1 LKGSGFFFQPL
12 IPAFF
17 GTIILSMKPTV
28 LVIDDEQAIRLYL
41 EAILEDEGYNV
52 VCFGNGTDSLEWLER
67 SVPDLVLL
75 DLMLPDMSGIQV
87 LESLKKVY
95 FHVPVVMITAY
106 SQTDT
111 AVQAM
116 KLDAFDYVSKPI
128 ELDKLLRVVAKGL
141 DESSDARERFRK
153 TNDCDLFHGVQDVVS
168 SQSKDMHDIYE
179 VVRKISGGS
188 ATTVLIEGESGV
200 GKDVI
205 ANLIHRTS
213 TRADYPFL
221 EVNCAALPESLLE
234 SELFGHEKGAFTDAV
249 SQKMGLLELAHSG
262 TLFLDEIGE
271 MALTVQVKLLRVL
284 EKMAFRRVGGMEE
297 IQVDV
302 RIIAATNRN
311 LLHQV
316 QQGNFRE
323 DLFYRLK
330 VVDLIV
336 PPLRSRRMDI
346 LPLADFFL
354 KTFSKNFNKDFQ
366 NISPQAGE
374 FLEKYEWPGNIR
386 ELRNTIERTVL
397 LEEGPTLEIHH
408 LKKLKV
414 DQFTQD
420 LPLRIQERLQNP
432 LPEEGFDLEGMIEE
446 LESALVHKAYTAALG
461 NQSLA
466 ARMLGLNR
474 DKLRYRL
481 KQYGIKEN

>member
-1 LKGSGFFFQPL
+1 
-12 IPAFF
+12 
-17 GTIILSMKPTV
+17 MKPV
-28 LVIDDEQAIRLYL
+28 ILVIDDEQAIRLYL
-41 EAILEDEGYNV
+41 EAILEDEGYAV
-52 VCFGNGTDSLEWLER
+52 VTFGNGTDSLEWLER

-87 LESLKKVY
+87 LESLKKLY
-95 FHVPVVMITAY
+95 SHIPVVMITAY

-128 ELDKLLRVVAKGL
+128 ELDKLMRVVAKGL
-141 DESSDARERFRK
+141 DESSDARERFQK
-153 TNDCDLFHGVQDVVS
+153 TNDSDLFHGIQDVVS
-168 SQSKDMHDIYE
+168 SQSQDMHEIYQ

-213 TRADYPFL
+213 RRSDYPFL

-249 SQKMGLLELAHSG
+249 NQKMGLLELAHSG

-297 IQVDV
+297 ITVDV

-311 LLHQV
+311 LLNQV
-316 QQGNFRE
+316 KNGNFRE
-323 DLFYRLK
+323 DLYYRLK
-330 VVDLIV
+330 VVDLLV
-336 PPLRSRRMDI
+336 PPLRSRKMDI
-346 LPLADFFL
+346 VPLAEFFM
-354 KTFSKNFNKDFQ
+354 KSFSKNFNKDF
-366 NISPQAGE
+366 NKISEQGRE
-374 FLEKYEWPGNIR
+374 VLENYEWPGNIR
-386 ELRNTIERTVL
+386 ELKNVIERTIL
-397 LEEGPTLEIHH
+397 LEEGPTLEPKH
-408 LKKLKV
+408 LKKLKT
-414 DQFTQD
+414 DQFTHD
-420 LPLRIQERLQNP
+420 LPLRIQERLINP
-432 LPEEGFDLEGMIEE
+432 LPDTGFDLEGMVEE
-446 LESALVHKAYTAALG
+446 LESALVHKAYEAAGG